1 MEKLEFT
8 KNLVLELGVY
18 IRSILDNQL
27 EITSKSSKHDF
38 VTNVDK
44 EVERRIIHS
53 ITSKYENQDFIT
65 EEKTVKTQGLRQV
78 WIIDPIDGT
87 MNFIVQKKNFAIS
100 IAYYDDSNPVFGL
113 VYDVMNDKLMWAQTG
128 KGAYINGVRMK
139 SLSDDIE
146 MGDILINIS
155 SKTLQQYKKDPIPLI
170 MGQRYIGSAAL
181 EICEVALG
189 ASNAYVSKR
198 INSWDIAAATII
210 LKEVGGVWTYGS
222 FVDSISLEMKQH
234 PIIAA
239 SSRKVIDYINSWG
252 YKDVSKII

>member
-8 KNLVLELGVY
+8 KKLVVELGNF

-27 EITSKSSKHDF
+27 EISSKSSKHDF

-44 EVERRIIHS
+44 EVERKIIEA
-53 ITSKYENQDFIT
+53 ITSNFKNQDFIT
-65 EEKTVKTQGLRQV
+65 EEKTVKTQGLSQV

-100 IAYYDDSNPVFGL
+100 IAYYEDSKPVFGV
-113 VYDVMNDKLMWAQTG
+113 VYDVMNNNLMWAQTG
-128 KGAYINGVRMK
+128 KGSYINEHKMK
-139 SLSDDIE
+139 ALNEDAE
-146 MGDILINIS
+146 MDNILINIS

-210 LKEVGGVWTYGS
+210 LKEVGGVWDYGT
-222 FVDSISLEMKQH
+222 FEDCISLEMKQF

-252 YKDVSKII
+252 YKDVS

>member
-44 EVERRIIHS
+44 EVERRIIQS

-100 IAYYDDSNPVFGL
+100 IAYYEDSNPLFGL
-113 VYDVMNDKLMWAQTG
+113 V
-128 KGAYINGVRMK
+128 
-139 SLSDDIE
+139 
-146 MGDILINIS
+146 
-155 SKTLQQYKKDPIPLI
+155 
-170 MGQRYIGSAAL
+170 
-181 EICEVALG
+181 
-189 ASNAYVSKR
+189 
-198 INSWDIAAATII
+198 
-210 LKEVGGVWTYGS
+210 
-222 FVDSISLEMKQH
+222 
-234 PIIAA
+234 
-239 SSRKVIDYINSWG
+239 
-252 YKDVSKII
+252 